1 MLIETD
7 DASAAQIR
15 AARPYALL
23 VIAWLLATN
32 QVLSR
37 SAGPDSI
44 GPPQPG
50 APEFQPSVVLMQPAY
65 TLFYTVVLAALFAM
79 AWMEHEEIFGAA
91 SVGSSARGERFAAEV
106 SDRFSSLADDDH
118 LYHFLLQSALVFAF
132 GLVAAFLFGAYLKRI
147 RPPKDHKDLRQSVF
161 YFCVFQLAVACAVV
175 ASYSAFAN
183 PTA

>member
-1 MLIETD
+1 MPIETD
-7 DASAAQIR
+7 DVSAAQIR

-65 TLFYTVVLAALFAM
+65 TLFYTVVLAALFTM
-79 AWMEHEEIFGAA
+79 AWMEHEEIFGAVKGDPA
-91 SVGSSARGERFAAEV
+91 ARGERFAAEA
-106 SDRFSSLADDDH
+106 SDRFASLADDEN

-132 GLVAAFLFGAYLKRI
+132 GLVGAFLFGAYLKRI
-147 RPPKDHKDLRQSVF
+147 RPPRDHKELRQSVF
-161 YFCVFQLAVACAVV
+161 YFCVFQLALACAVV
-175 ASYSAFAN
+175 ASYSAFVHSPA
-183 PTA
+183 